1 MSRADLEMISRV
13 RSGKFAEK
21 SIANAED
28 EWDFDILNPDHRT
41 SYQSDKYLPKRRFVE
56 SKWERLRISKY
67 INAMKKGWMKTP
79 DEVAKE
85 KKR

>member
-1 MSRADLEMISRV
+1 MISRI
-13 RSGKFAEK
+13 RQGKFAEK
-21 SIANAED
+21 SVAVHEQ
-28 EWDFDILNPDHRT
+28 EWDFDILNPEEKQPY
-41 SYQSDKYLPKRRFVE
+41 SSDLYLPKRRFVE

-85 KKR
+85 K